1 MRRGLI
7 RGIVC
12 AALIAA
18 ISVTAFAADLTVWG
32 IQTFSKETDELI
44 NTTLQNFAKEKGIT
58 AEYVVVPAN
67 YLNER
72 LGAAIEGGNP
82 PDVFMNVGD
91 SLQYYF
97 SLGVTENLDDVMAEI
112 NQRKI
117 FDSIQPLL
125 KYNGS
130 YNAVPVEVDVVPM
143 FFRLDHL
150 KAVGINEAP
159 DTWEKLREAAVAIKK
174 ARLATYPMGLGL
186 SACNDSEACI
196 RMVIWAYGGNLFSP
210 DGKSAALNSPET
222 IAAMEFLFK
231 SFKEDRVISRS
242 SLTWDDSGNN
252 TAWQTGNASFVI
264 NSPSIY
270 SWMADSNKEM
280 FENSTMT
287 VGPRGE
293 GPKARPASHV
303 SAQSFMVAKGGKNVP
318 LAKDFLRYFFRDDN
332 YRALINSCGGRWV
345 PIFPSMLADM
355 PLFANNPRLAN
366 FKGMAENGVIVGSA
380 ASSSTA
386 SADVYVSRIIPSM
399 VGRILDDEE
408 PIPEVVAWAHAEIG
422 KIIAKHNK

>member
-97 SLGVTENLDDVMAEI
+97 NLGVTENLDDVMAEI

-125 KYNGS
+125 KYNGQ

-159 DTWEKLREAAVAIKK
+159 DTWEKLREAAVAIKAAK
-174 ARLATYPMGLGL
+174 LATYPMGLGL
-186 SACNDSEACI
+186 
-196 RMVIWAYGGNLFSP
+196 YGGNLFAP

-222 IAAMEFLFK
+222 IAAMQFLLK
-231 SFKEDRVISRS
+231 AFKEDRVISRS

-280 FENSTMT
+280 FDNSTMT
-287 VGPRGE
+287 VGPKGE

-318 LAKDFLRYFFRDDN
+318 LAKDFLRFFFRDDN

-345 PIFPSMLADM
+345 PIFPSMLGDM
-355 PLFANNPRLAN
+355 PLFSENPRLAN
-366 FKGMAENGVIVGSA
+366 FKGMAENGVIIGSA
-380 ASSSTA
+380 ASSSA
-386 SADVYVSRIIPSM
+386 SSAEVYVSRIIPTM
-399 VGRILDDEE
+399 VGKILDDED
-408 PIPEVVAWAHAEIG
+408 PIPEVVAWAHDEIN
-422 KIIAKHNK
+422 KIIAKNNK